1 MTYLPVNEEGIISVD
16 DLKEAITDET
26 ILITIM
32 HANNELGTIQPIEEI
47 GKIAREKGIKFHT
60 DAVQSFGKIE
70 VDVEKLNVDLLS
82 LSSHKINGPKGVGAL
97 YIKKG
102 TRVVPLI
109 HGGGQERG
117 IRSGTENVPGIVG
130 FGKACQLA
138 AENLDAHYEKLSS
151 IRDELIEKVLTT
163 IPEAYLNGSE
173 EIRLPNLVNFRFK
186 AIELWN
192 HSLKLLARMNS
203 NLARFITGIEIHP
216 GATFGKRVF
225 IDHGMGVVV
234 GETAIV
240 GDDVLIYQGV
250 ILGGTSTEKTKRH
263 PTIEDGVIIGAGAKV
278 MGNITIGKYSKIGT
292 GAVVLK
298 DVPWKI

>member
-1 MTYLPVNEEGIISVD
+1 MFDGLRSEIQAVKDKDPAARSTLEIFLCYPGFY
-16 DLKEAITDET
+16 A
-26 ILITIM
+26 LI
-32 HANNELGTIQPIEEI
+32 
-47 GKIAREKGIKFHT
+47 FHR
-60 DAVQSFGKIE
+60 V
-70 VDVEKLNVDLLS
+70 
-82 LSSHKINGPKGVGAL
+82 SHW
-97 YIKKG
+97 
-102 TRVVPLI
+102 
-109 HGGGQERG
+109 
-117 IRSGTENVPGIVG
+117 
-130 FGKACQLA
+130 
-138 AENLDAHYEKLSS
+138 
-151 IRDELIEKVLTT
+151 
-163 IPEAYLNGSE
+163 
-173 EIRLPNLVNFRFK
+173 
-186 AIELWN
+186 LWN

-298 DVPWKI
+298 DVPPESTCVGVPGRIVKHKGVRKKVDLDHDKLPDPVADALKTLEKHLQDNDKRFEILFEKHGICFSEDIRDEQEDLEDLFKK

>member
-1 MTYLPVNEEGIISVD
+1 
-16 DLKEAITDET
+16 
-26 ILITIM
+26 
-32 HANNELGTIQPIEEI
+32 
-47 GKIAREKGIKFHT
+47 
-60 DAVQSFGKIE
+60 
-70 VDVEKLNVDLLS
+70 
-82 LSSHKINGPKGVGAL
+82 
-97 YIKKG
+97 
-102 TRVVPLI
+102 
-109 HGGGQERG
+109 
-117 IRSGTENVPGIVG
+117 
-130 FGKACQLA
+130 
-138 AENLDAHYEKLSS
+138 
-151 IRDELIEKVLTT
+151 
-163 IPEAYLNGSE
+163 
-173 EIRLPNLVNFRFK
+173 
-186 AIELWN
+186 
-192 HSLKLLARMNS
+192 MNS

-298 DVPWKI
+298 DVPPESTCVGVPGRIVKHKGVRKKVDLDHDKLPDPVADAFRTIEKHLQDNDKRFEILFDKHEICLTEDIRDEQQDLEDLFKK

>member
-1 MTYLPVNEEGIISVD
+1 MFDGLRSE
-16 DLKEAITDET
+16 
-26 ILITIM
+26 
-32 HANNELGTIQPIEEI
+32 IQAVKDKDPAARSTLEI
-47 GKIAREKGIKFHT
+47 FLCYPGFYALLFHR
-60 DAVQSFGKIE
+60 V
-70 VDVEKLNVDLLS
+70 
-82 LSSHKINGPKGVGAL
+82 SHW
-97 YIKKG
+97 
-102 TRVVPLI
+102 
-109 HGGGQERG
+109 
-117 IRSGTENVPGIVG
+117 
-130 FGKACQLA
+130 
-138 AENLDAHYEKLSS
+138 
-151 IRDELIEKVLTT
+151 
-163 IPEAYLNGSE
+163 
-173 EIRLPNLVNFRFK
+173 
-186 AIELWN
+186 LWN

-298 DVPWKI
+298 DVPPESTCVGVPGRIVKHKGVRKKVDLDHDKLPDPVADAFRTIEKHLQDNDKRFEILFDKHEICLTEDIRDEQQDLEDLFKK